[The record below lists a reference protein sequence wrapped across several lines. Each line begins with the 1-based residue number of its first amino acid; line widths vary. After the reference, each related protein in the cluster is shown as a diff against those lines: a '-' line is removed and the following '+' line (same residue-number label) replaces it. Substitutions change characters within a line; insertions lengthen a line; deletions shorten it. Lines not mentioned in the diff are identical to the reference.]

1 MHTRPVA
8 KSRKPRVMARPLPVK
23 AVRPEARPIRP
34 ALFYGLFALLLAT
47 NVVTALALLMTPDVV
62 GMLDGQGRQTI
73 TAYEDR
79 LNQLRLE
86 VDRLHSRQY
95 AQSGD
100 VNLQLQELSQ
110 QQELLLEQQQ
120 LVKQLADR
128 AAAMGIKVA
137 ASQPSSDSQ
146 LTPTASAP
154 AAQKVDLVSL
164 GQQMQYMVDE
174 NRLALA
180 ALNQTASQST
190 DEIVTALTT
199 LGISAKLPDALPD
212 GAGGPLLPATD
223 SSDADSAVDQANA
236 VLLALAR
243 FNAAQDAMRDAPIHA
258 PLRSYNRISSGFG
271 NRTDPFTGGRAFHS
285 GIDFSAPY
293 GSTVLSAGAGKV
305 SFVGQRSGYGNLVE
319 ITHANGLVTRY
330 GHLSSFLVSEGQVV
344 DTGTAIARVG
354 STGRSTGPHLHF
366 EVRHLDQAIDP
377 GSYLLVGRRLARLL
391 AAEV

>member
-1 MHTRPVA
+1 
-8 KSRKPRVMARPLPVK
+8 MARPLPVK
-23 AVRPEARPIRP
+23 AASTEVRPIRP

-47 NVVTALALLMTPDVV
+47 NVVTALALLMTPDVI

-73 TAYEDR
+73 AAYEDR

-137 ASQPSSDSQ
+137 ASQPAGDSAPVPA
-146 LTPTASAP
+146 TTTAPTA
-154 AAQKVDLVSL
+154 QKTDLVSL
-164 GQQMQYMVDE
+164 GQQMQSMVDE

-180 ALNQTASQST
+180 ALNQTANQST
-190 DEIVTALTT
+190 DEIVTALTS

-212 GAGGPLLPATD
+212 GVGGPLLPATD
-223 SSDADSAVDQANA
+223 DSDADSAVDQANA

-243 FNAAQDAMRDAPIHA
+243 FDAAQDAVHDAPIHT

-305 SFVGQRSGYGNLVE
+305 SFVGQRSGYGNVVE

-377 GSYLLVGRRLARLL
+377 SSYLLVGRRLARLL